1 MECIVA
7 VGKNL
12 GIGTKDDIP
21 WKVKEDL
28 RFFREKTE
36 NNIVVMGWNTFASLQ
51 MKPLP
56 NRLNIVLTTKHY
68 SPEKDH
74 EQNLIICNMDEC
86 MKVLDDKKIVNNLKI
101 YIVGGEQVYKL
112 FLPYVTK
119 IHLTEIQHEDN
130 YEFTKFFPKIT
141 ENFRISEVSELKTC
155 KEDPKLKY
163 RFITYIND
171 HDYKHNFDH
180 EYLKMCK
187 NVLDNGEE
195 RKDRTGTGTYSIFG
209 GQMRFD
215 IRKYIPV
222 LTTKRVPWKSCIE
235 ELLWFLRGDTDSNI
249 LSKKGVNIWKA
260 NSSRQFLDDVGL
272 VHLEE
277 GDCGANY
284 SFQWKHFG
292 ANYSNKDGDYT
303 DKGIDQ
309 IKYIEDL
316 LKKDK
321 TSRRI
326 FLSAW
331 NPCDLR
337 NTVLPPCHVSA
348 QFYVNSNDELSCHL
362 YQRSCDMFLGVPWN
376 ILSYSILTYLLAF
389 RNGYK
394 PGWLIHS
401 TGDTHIYKD
410 HLEQMK
416 LQMEKNTL
424 SAPILQIS
432 ESVKNKEWHEIDID
446 DFDLIGYFPHSK
458 IHAKM
463 SA

>member
-12 GIGTKDDIP
+12 GISTVYDIP
-21 WKVKEDL
+21 WKIKEDMK
-28 RFFREKTE
+28 FFREKTE
-36 NNIVVMGWNTFASLQ
+36 DNIVIMGWNTFLSLQ

-56 NRLNIVLTTKHY
+56 NRMNIVLTTKHFA
-68 SPEKDH
+68 PNNDNP
-74 EQNLIICNMDEC
+74 NLVICNIDYC
-86 MKVLDDKKIVNNLKI
+86 MKLLSSNSIRYSKKIFVI
-101 YIVGGEQVYKL
+101 GGEQVYKL
-112 FLPYVTK
+112 FLPYITK
-119 IHLTEIQHEDN
+119 IHLTEVHHEEN

-141 ENFRISEVSELKTC
+141 ENFKITEFSDIHTC
-155 KEDPKLKY
+155 KEYPKIKY
-163 RFITYIND
+163 RFITYTKDTNT
-171 HDYKHNFDH
+171 KNKFDD
-180 EYLKMCK
+180 EYLKMCRS
-187 NVLDNGEE
+187 VLENGEE
-195 RKDRTGTGTYSIFG
+195 REDRTGTGTYSMFG

-215 IRKYIPV
+215 ISKYIPV
-222 LTTKRVPWKSCIE
+222 LTTKRIPWKSCIE

-249 LSKKGVNIWKA
+249 LSEKGVNIWKA
-260 NSSRQFLDDVGL
+260 NSSRNFLDNVGL
-272 VHLEE
+272 DHLDE

-284 SFQWKHFG
+284 SFQWRHFG
-292 ANYSNKDGDYT
+292 ASYSNKDGDYT

-316 LKKDK
+316 LKTDR

-331 NPCDLR
+331 NPCDLK

-348 QFYVNSNDELSCHL
+348 QFYVNSKDELSCHL

-376 ILSYSILTYLLAF
+376 ILSYSILTYLLAI

-394 PGWLIHS
+394 PGCLIHS

-416 LQMEKNTL
+416 LQMEKTPL
-424 SAPILQIS
+424 SAPILKIS
-432 ESVKNKEWHEIDID
+432 DSVKHKDWKEISIN
-446 DFDLIGYFPHSK
+446 DFELIGYFPHSK

>member
-21 WKVKEDL
+21 WKIKEDL
-28 RFFREKTE
+28 EFFRQKTE
-36 NNIVVMGWNTFASLQ
+36 NNIVVMGWNTFASLN

-56 NRLNIVLTTKHY
+56 NRLNIVLSSKCN
-68 SPEKDH
+68 SLANDP
-74 EQNLIICNMDEC
+74 NLIICEKDEC
-86 MKVLDDKKIVNNLKI
+86 MKLLNDKKDSNKI
-101 YIVGGEQVYKL
+101 FIIGGEEVYRL
-112 FLPYVTK
+112 FLPYVIK
-119 IHLTEIQHEDN
+119 IHLTEVHHEEN
-130 YEFTKFFPKIT
+130 YEFIKFFPKIT
-141 ENFRISEVSELKTC
+141 ENFRISDVSELKTC

-163 RFITYIND
+163 RFITYTDD
-171 HDYKHNFDH
+171 HEFRNKFDQ

-187 NVLDNGEE
+187 TVLDNGED

-284 SFQWKHFG
+284 SFQWRHFG
-292 ANYSNKDGDYT
+292 ASYSSKDGDYV

-309 IKYIEDL
+309 IKYIENL
-316 LKKDK
+316 LKTDK

-348 QFYVNSNDELSCHL
+348 QFYVNSKDELSCHL

-401 TGDTHIYKD
+401 TGDTHVYKD

-432 ESVKNKEWHEIDID
+432 EIVKNKEWHEIDID
-446 DFDLIGYFPHSK
+446 DFDMIGYFPHSK

>member
-12 GIGTKDDIP
+12 GLGTDYGIP
-21 WKVKEDL
+21 WKLREDL
-28 RFFREKTE
+28 QFFRQKTE
-36 NNIVVMGWNTFASLQ
+36 NSIVVMGWNTFVTMQ

-56 NRLNIVLTTKHY
+56 NRFNIVLTTR
-68 SPEKDH
+68 
-74 EQNLIICNMDEC
+74 QNTITNDNLCICNLDEC
-86 MKVLDDKKIVNNLKI
+86 MKLLKEKKRYPKI
-101 YIVGGEQVYKL
+101 FIIGGEQIYKL
-112 FLPYVTK
+112 FLPYIEK
-119 IHLTEIQHEDN
+119 IYITEIQHEEN
-130 YEFTKFFPKIT
+130 YSFTKYFPKIP
-141 ENFRISEVSELKTC
+141 EHFSIVECSELMTC
-155 KEDPKLKY
+155 KEDPTLKY
-163 RFITYIND
+163 RFLTYTDIAGSKN
-171 HDYKHNFDH
+171 NFDH
-180 EYLKMCK
+180 EYINMCK
-187 NVLDNGEE
+187 NVLNHGEDRE
-195 RKDRTGTGTYSIFG
+195 DRTGTGTYSIFG

-215 IRKYIPV
+215 IRKKIPV

-249 LSKKGVNIWKA
+249 LSEKGVNIWKA
-260 NSSRQFLDDVGL
+260 NSSRQFLDNVGL
-272 VHLEE
+272 QHLDE

-292 ANYSNKDGDYT
+292 AEYTDKNGDYN

-309 IKYIEDL
+309 IKYIENL
-316 LKKDK
+316 LKTDR

-331 NPCDLR
+331 NPCDLK

-348 QFYVNSNDELSCHL
+348 QFYVNNNNELSCHL

-410 HLEQMK
+410 HIEQMRK
-416 LQMEKNTL
+416 QINNNVL
-424 SAPILQIS
+424 SAPMLHIKD
-432 ESVKNKEWHEIDID
+432 SVKDKKWNEITID
-446 DFDLIGYFPHSK
+446 DFDMIGYFPHSK
-458 IHAKM
+458 IQAKM